1 MSLDATTGAPE
12 GERLARNSIGL
23 AHIVFFV
30 VAAAA
35 PLTAVVGAT
44 PVAFAFGN
52 GAGVPGA
59 FVLAG
64 LLYLIFS
71 VGFTAMSRHVG
82 GAGAF
87 YTYIAQGI
95 GRPAGVGGAL
105 LALMTYT
112 SVQCAVY
119 ALFGVFFSGS
129 MAALGLEL
137 PWFVWSL
144 LALVLVH
151 FAGQR
156 NISFSGKILGFAMV
170 VEVLILLLLNLA
182 IIWQGGGPEGMTA
195 SSFAPS
201 VVFTPGLAVALVF
214 VVGSFIGFE
223 STAIFGE
230 EAKDP
235 SRTIPRATFAA
246 VLLITGFYAFST
258 WAIVQFY
265 GPSNIQAAAAAE
277 GGLES
282 LYFVAAEQVLGGWS
296 VALMNVLLLL
306 SLFACVLSFHN
317 TLNRYFFALGREGLL
332 PHSLGHVHPMHGSPA
347 RAGVA
352 QSLTAAALLMAFT
365 LGGADPYAVVFSW
378 MSGLAV
384 LGVLAVQIMVC
395 VAIIR
400 YFRRTHTHSHSPLVT
415 LVAPVLALIGLC
427 GAFLLVA
434 VNTKLLTGSDH
445 VLVRAYPLLVVLVGL
460 CGPLLAKWIQRTKP
474 ELYNNL
480 GRVFE

>member
-1 MSLDATTGAPE
+1 MSRDATATAPE

-23 AHIVFFV
+23 LHIVFFV

-64 LLYLIFS
+64 LLYLVFS

-95 GRPAGVGGAL
+95 GRPAGIGGAL
-105 LALMTYT
+105 IALLTYT

-119 ALFGVFFSGS
+119 ALFGVFAAGS
-129 MAALGLEL
+129 MAGLGVDL

-144 LALVLVH
+144 LALVAVH

-156 NISFSGKILGFAMV
+156 NIAFSGRILGFAMI
-170 VEVLILLLLNLA
+170 VEVLILLALNLG
-182 IIWQGGGPEGMTA
+182 IIWQGGGPEGMSLSA
-195 SSFAPS
+195 FAPS

-230 EAKDP
+230 EAHDP
-235 SRTIPRATFAA
+235 DRTIPRATYVA
-246 VLLITGFYAFST
+246 VLLIAAFYAFST

-265 GPSNIQAAAAAE
+265 GPSKIQAAAAAE
-277 GGLES
+277 GGLEN
-282 LYFVAAEQVLGGWS
+282 LYFVAAAQVLGGWS
-296 VALMNVLLLL
+296 VTLMNLLLLL

-332 PHSLGHVHPMHGSPA
+332 PQGLGRVHPVHGSPA
-347 RAGVA
+347 RAGVL
-352 QSLTAAALLMAFT
+352 QSLTAAVLLLGFAA
-365 LGGADPYAVVFSW
+365 GGADAYGVVFSW

-384 LGVLAVQIMVC
+384 LGVLAVQIMVS
-395 VAIIR
+395 VAVIL
-400 YFRRTHTHSHSPLVT
+400 YFRAAHGHAHSVLAT
-415 LVAPVLALIGLC
+415 LVAPLLALAGLV
-427 GAFLLVA
+427 GAFLLVSF
-434 VNTKLLTGSDH
+434 NTKLLTGSDH
-445 VLVRAYPLLVVLVGL
+445 ALVQAFPVLVILTGF
-460 CGPLLAKWIQRTKP
+460 CGPLLALWIRGRKP
-474 ELYNNL
+474 DLYNNL
-480 GRVFE
+480 GRVFD

>member
-1 MSLDATTGAPE
+1 MSLDATAQAPD
-12 GERLARNSIGL
+12 GERLAKNSIGL
-23 AHIVFFV
+23 LHIVFFV

-64 LLYLIFS
+64 LLYLLFS

-95 GRPAGVGGAL
+95 GRPAGIGGAL
-105 LALMTYT
+105 IALMTYT
-112 SVQCAVY
+112 AVQCAVY
-119 ALFGVFFSGS
+119 ALFGVFFSGT
-129 MAALGLEL
+129 MAGLGIDL

-144 LALVLVH
+144 LAVGLVH
-151 FAGQR
+151 LAGQR
-156 NISFSGKILGFAMV
+156 NIAFSGRILGV
-170 VEVLILLLLNLA
+170 VMIAEVLILLLLNLA
-182 IIWQGGGPEGMTA
+182 IVLQGGGPEGMSA
-195 SSFAPS
+195 SSFAPE

-235 SRTIPRATFAA
+235 DRTIPRATYVA
-246 VLLITGFYAFST
+246 VLLITVFYAFST
-258 WAIVQFY
+258 WAVVQFY

-282 LYFVAAEQVLGGWS
+282 LYFVAAEQALGGWS
-296 VALMNVLLLL
+296 VTLMNILLLL

-332 PHSLGHVHPMHGSPA
+332 PHSLGRVHATHGSPA

-352 QSLTAAALLMAFT
+352 QSLTAAALLIAFT
-365 LGGADPYAVVFSW
+365 LGGADPYKVVFSW

-384 LGVLAVQIMVC
+384 LGILAVQIMVS
-395 VAIIR
+395 VAIIL
-400 YFRRTHTHSHSPLVT
+400 YFKRTHGTEHSALVT
-415 LVAPVLALIGLC
+415 VVAPVLALVGLV
-427 GAFLLVA
+427 GAFLLVSM
-434 VNTKLLTGSDH
+434 NTDLLTGSDH
-445 VLVRAYPLLVVLVGL
+445 VLVQAYPLLIVLVGL
-460 CGPLLAKWIQRTKP
+460 CGPLLARSIQSRKP